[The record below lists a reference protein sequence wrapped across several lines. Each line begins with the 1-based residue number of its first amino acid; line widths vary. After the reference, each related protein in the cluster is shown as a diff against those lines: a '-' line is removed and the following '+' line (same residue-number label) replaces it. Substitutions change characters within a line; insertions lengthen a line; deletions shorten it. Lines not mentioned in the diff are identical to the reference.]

1 MTARRFTRPTAV
13 HSTRS
18 IIRHLTH
25 RRARDR
31 TPARPRT
38 SAKLGLGL
46 AVLAALLHAGCGN
59 ADRPAG
65 GTPEAA
71 SSAASELVQSA
82 PPHPASP
89 HQHPWSG
96 DHARSRLVPLA
107 ELRAEVAGGDGS
119 NGEADALADAE
130 STDPNGDDRRDR
142 AEARRSTR
150 TSSAR
155 RARLSRSATRRRS
168 ARQRRPDASS
178 SCGEGNGG
186 ALAGDCRS
194 GRDGNGDTS
203 DVEGVENRA
212 LAAALAEPPLQASDH
227 SSGDA
232 KRAGWGL
239 SDEQARSFLDPRFR
253 DLEGV
258 KLARV
263 IVPWDLMTRG
273 GRHAGV
279 ERAMLAE
286 WMESARA
293 AGLDPTVSF
302 QRSRAAPDVLPSP
315 SAYAAAVR
323 AFRDAHPQVR
333 WYTAWNEPNH
343 GLQPTHT
350 RPRRAGE
357 YWSILQSQCDADRR
371 NPCAVAAGD
380 FVDAGSLIRS
390 GYVERYRG
398 GMGRWPRLW
407 AWHAYSAG
415 RRRSSRSL
423 QAFLEATSCSS
434 CPRSMVWLT
443 EQGGLVSER
452 KRKTRQS
459 PEKAD
464 ADLRYL
470 LSLPNLS
477 ERITRFYVYHW
488 KGDSNWDSGLIDERT
503 NRPRPAYDTFREQT
517 SAD

>member
-1 MTARRFTRPTAV
+1 MKEKMTARDRTRPLSR
-13 HSTRS
+13 HSTRP
-18 IIRHLTH
+18 RP
-25 RRARDR
+25 RDL

-38 SAKLGLGL
+38 SAKLALGL
-46 AVLAALLHAGCGN
+46 AVLAALLHAGCGT

-65 GTPEAA
+65 GAPDTT
-71 SSAASELVQSA
+71 SSAASELTQSA
-82 PPHPASP
+82 PPLHPASP
-89 HQHPWSG
+89 RQHPWSG

-107 ELRAEVAGGDGS
+107 ELRAEVAGDDSSKGA
-119 NGEADALADAE
+119 ADALADAE
-130 STDPNGDDRRDR
+130 STDRNGDDGRDR
-142 AEARRSTR
+142 AEARRSKR
-150 TSSAR
+150 SSSAR
-155 RARLSRSATRRRS
+155 RARRSRSATRRRS
-168 ARQRRPDASS
+168 ARRRRPDVSS

-186 ALAGDCRS
+186 APAGGCRPRRH
-194 GRDGNGDTS
+194 RDGNAD

-212 LAAALAEPPLQASDH
+212 LAAALAEPALRAGEH
-227 SSGDA
+227 SSGDVR
-232 KRAGWGL
+232 RAGWGL
-239 SDEQARSFLDPRFR
+239 SDEQPRSFLDPRFR

-315 SAYAAAVR
+315 SGYAAAVR

-343 GLQPTHT
+343 PLQPTHT

-380 FVDAGSLIRS
+380 FVDSGSLARS
-390 GYVERYRG
+390 GYIGRYRE

-470 LSLPNLS
+470 LSLPGLS